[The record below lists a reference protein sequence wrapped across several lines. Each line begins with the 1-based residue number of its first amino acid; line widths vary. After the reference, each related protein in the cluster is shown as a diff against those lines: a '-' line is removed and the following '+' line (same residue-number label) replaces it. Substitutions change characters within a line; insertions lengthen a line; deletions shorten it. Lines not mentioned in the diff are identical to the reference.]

1 MQSDSFSVAT
11 RNRTLTNINI
21 TIMTKRIFSL
31 ALVGMMAF
39 GAFAQE
45 AKNDEGFV
53 FTTVKENPITSI
65 KNQNRAGTCWCYSTL
80 SFLEAELLRMGKGE
94 YDFSE
99 MYIVHNTYLDRAD
112 KAVRTHGDIS
122 FSQGGSFYDVLY
134 GMKTFG
140 LVPESEMRPGVM
152 YGDTLSNHTE
162 LSAVSDAVVA
172 AIAKGNHRS
181 LQTDENG
188 TPLWKKTIEAIHD
201 IYLGVR
207 PEKFTVNGKEY
218 TPKSYYESTG
228 LNADDYVSL
237 TSYTHHPFYESF
249 VLEIQDNW
257 RWAQSYNLPID
268 ELMEVFDNAI
278 MEGYTI
284 AWGSDVS
291 EAGFTRNGVAVMPD
305 AEKAQELSGSDMA
318 HWLKLSPAE
327 KKLNDKPQ
335 SQKWCTQEERQ
346 VAYDNWETT
355 DDHGMVIY
363 GIAKDQMGNEY
374 YMVKNSWGESG
385 TYKGIWYASK
395 AFARYKTMNIVV
407 HKDAV
412 PKAIRKKLG
421 IK

>member
-1 MQSDSFSVAT
+1 
-11 RNRTLTNINI
+11 
-21 TIMTKRIFSL
+21 MTKRFFSL
-31 ALVGMMAF
+31 ALAGLMTF
-39 GAFAQE
+39 GAFAQNE
-45 AKNDEGFV
+45 EGFV

-65 KNQNRAGTCWCYSTL
+65 KNQNRAGTCWCYSSL
-80 SFLEAELLRMGKGE
+80 SFIEAELLRMGKGE
-94 YDFSE
+94 FDFSE

-134 GMKTFG
+134 GMEKFG

-172 AIAKGNHRS
+172 AIAKGRHS
-181 LQTDENG
+181 KLQSDNEGNM
-188 TPLWKKTIEAIHD
+188 LWKKAIEAIHD

-207 PEKFTVNGKEY
+207 PEKFTYNGKEY
-218 TPKSYYESTG
+218 TPKSFYESTG
-228 LNADDYVSL
+228 LNASDYVSL
-237 TSYTHHPFYESF
+237 TSYTHHPFYSSF

-291 EAGFTRNGVAVMPD
+291 ENGFTRNGVAVMPD

-327 KKLNDKPQ
+327 KKLTDKPQ
-335 SQKWCTQEERQ
+335 PQKWCTQEERQ
-346 VAYDNWETT
+346 LAYDNWETT

-363 GIAKDQMGNEY
+363 GIAKDQQGNEY

-407 HKDAV
+407 HKNAI
-412 PKAIRKKLG
+412 PKDIRKKLG

>member
-1 MQSDSFSVAT
+1 
-11 RNRTLTNINI
+11 
-21 TIMTKRIFSL
+21 MTKRIFSL
-31 ALVGMMAF
+31 ALAGLVTF

-45 AKNDEGFV
+45 AEGFV

-65 KNQNRAGTCWCYSTL
+65 KNQNRAGTCWCYSSL
-80 SFLEAELLRMGKGE
+80 SFIESELLRMGKGE

-122 FSQGGSFYDVLY
+122 FSQGGSFYDVIY
-134 GMKTFG
+134 GMEQFG
-140 LVPESEMRPGVM
+140 LVPEAEMRPGVM
-152 YGDTLSNHTE
+152 YGDTLSNHNE

-172 AIAKGNHRS
+172 AIAKGRHS
-181 LQTDENG
+181 KLQSDDQGNM
-188 TPLWKKTIEAIHD
+188 LWKKAIEAIHD
-201 IYLGVR
+201 IYLGER
-207 PEKFTVNGKEY
+207 PEKFTYNGKEY
-218 TPKSYYESTG
+218 TPKSFYESTG
-228 LNADDYVSL
+228 LNASDYISL
-237 TSYTHHPFYESF
+237 TSYTHHPFYTSF

-291 EAGFTRNGVAVMPD
+291 ESGFTRNGVAVMPD

-335 SQKWCTQEERQ
+335 PQKWCTQEERQ
-346 VAYDNWETT
+346 LGYDNWETT
-355 DDHGMVIY
+355 DDHGMLIY

-407 HKDAV
+407 HKNAI
-412 PKAIRKKLG
+412 PKDIRKKLG

>member
-1 MQSDSFSVAT
+1 
-11 RNRTLTNINI
+11 
-21 TIMTKRIFSL
+21 MTKRIFSL

-39 GAFAQE
+39 GAFAQD

-80 SFLEAELLRMGKGE
+80 SFIEAELLRMGKGE

-172 AIAKGNHRS
+172 AIAEGKHRS

-188 TPLWKKTIEAIHD
+188 TPLWKKAIEAIHD

-305 AEKAQELSGSDMA
+305 AEKAQEISGSDMA

-335 SQKWCTQEERQ
+335 PQKWCTQEERQ
-346 VAYDNWETT
+346 IAYDNWETT

>member
-1 MQSDSFSVAT
+1 
-11 RNRTLTNINI
+11 
-21 TIMTKRIFSL
+21 MTKRIFSFAL
-31 ALVGMMAF
+31 AGLMAF

-45 AKNDEGFV
+45 EAGFV

-65 KNQNRAGTCWCYSTL
+65 KNQNRAGTCWCYSSL
-80 SFLEAELLRMGKGE
+80 SFIESELLRMGKGE

-122 FSQGGSFYDVLY
+122 FSQGGSFYDVIY
-134 GMKTFG
+134 GMDKFG
-140 LVPESEMRPGVM
+140 LVPEEAMRPGVM
-152 YGDTLSNHTE
+152 YGDTLSNHNE
-162 LSAVSDAVVA
+162 LSAVSDAIVA
-172 AIAKGNHRS
+172 AIAKGRHS
-181 LQTDENG
+181 KLQSDPEGNM
-188 TPLWKKTIEAIHD
+188 LWKKAIEAVHD
-201 IYLGVR
+201 IYLGER
-207 PEKFTVNGKEY
+207 PEKFTYNGKEY
-218 TPKSYYESTG
+218 TPKSFYESLG
-228 LNADDYVSL
+228 LNASDYISL
-237 TSYTHHPFYESF
+237 TSYTHHPFYTSF

-268 ELMEVFDNAI
+268 EFMEVFDNAI

-291 EAGFTRNGVAVMPD
+291 ENGFTRNGVAVMPD

-335 SQKWCTQEERQ
+335 PQKWCTQEERQ
-346 VAYDNWETT
+346 LGYDNWETT
-355 DDHGMVIY
+355 DDHGMLIY

-407 HKDAV
+407 HKNAI
-412 PKAIRKKLG
+412 PKDIRKKLG